1 LSFASTQQIC
11 PKAVP
16 KRLVTVVQ
24 ALVAPT
30 LPSNAK
36 KTDTSTTG
44 ANKSIPPSVRGYAFV
59 ALGTI
64 SVLSPVDNT
73 PQGCG

>member
-1 LSFASTQQIC
+1 M
-11 PKAVP
+11 P

-36 KTDTSTTG
+36 KADTSTTG

-64 SVLSPVDNT
+64 SAHSSVDNI
-73 PQGCG
+73 C